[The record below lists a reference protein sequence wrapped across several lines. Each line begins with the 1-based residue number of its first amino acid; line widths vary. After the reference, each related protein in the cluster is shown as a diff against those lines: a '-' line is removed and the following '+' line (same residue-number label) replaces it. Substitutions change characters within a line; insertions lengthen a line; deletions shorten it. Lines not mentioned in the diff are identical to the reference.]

1 MDSEIETLKHRSV
14 EKKNKPTNVFTGKK
28 AKRKGVFRQKVW
40 FFKIFEVFA
49 DNADTLSNF
58 DASLIKIFFFHTYR
72 ELYVRNN
79 EEKIGFFKMN
89 L

>member
-1 MDSEIETLKHRSV
+1 MFSLARKLK
-14 EKKNKPTNVFTGKK
+14 EKVSFDKK
-28 AKRKGVFRQKVW
+28 YGFS
-40 FFKIFEVFA
+40 KIFEVFA

-58 DASLIKIFFFHTYR
+58 DASLIKKIFFHTYR